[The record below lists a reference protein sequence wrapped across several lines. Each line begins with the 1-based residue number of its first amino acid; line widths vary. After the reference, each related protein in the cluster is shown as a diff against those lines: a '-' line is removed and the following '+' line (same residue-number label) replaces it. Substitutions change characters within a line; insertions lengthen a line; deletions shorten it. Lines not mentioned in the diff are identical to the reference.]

1 MPAQTAKAAK
11 NAPQTPAQTPAQTV
25 AQDDTNDAPKKGNEA
40 LLMAFVGFLLLLV
53 LIVTN
58 TKC

>member
-11 NAPQTPAQTPAQTV
+11 NAPQTPAQTV

>member
-1 MPAQTAKAAK
+1 MPAKTAKI
-11 NAPQTPAQTPAQTV
+11 APQTAAQTPAQT
-25 AQDDTNDAPKKGNEA
+25 ATEDDTSDAPKKGNEA
-40 LLMAFVGFLLLLV
+40 LLMAFIGFLLLVV